1 LILLESVI
9 LVTFKIKGIPIPI
22 KIASTNEPS
31 RDQIVK
37 KISDLASSYDLSG
50 EIQFKKLLK
59 ENSHKMYIYEIGD
72 RKCMV
77 MVERLEK
84 IKEFEEIDK

>member
-1 LILLESVI
+1 MESVV

-31 RDQIVK
+31 REQILK
-37 KISDLASSYDLSG
+37 KISDFANGYDLSG
-50 EIQFKKLLK
+50 EIQFRKLLK
-59 ENSHKMYIYEIGD
+59 ENGHKMYIYEIGE

-77 MVERLEK
+77 LVERLEK
-84 IKEFEEIDK
+84 IKEFEEISS

>member
-1 LILLESVI
+1 MDSVI

-22 KIASTNEPS
+22 KIASATEPS
-31 RDQIVK
+31 REQIVK
-37 KISDLASSYDLSG
+37 KISDLAKGYDITG

-59 ENSHKMYIYEIGD
+59 ENGHKMYIYRIGD

-77 MVERLEK
+77 LVERLEK
-84 IKEFEEIDK
+84 IKEFEDLDS

>member
-1 LILLESVI
+1 MDSVI

-22 KIASTNEPS
+22 KIASTKEPS
-31 RDQIVK
+31 REQILK
-37 KISDLASSYDLSG
+37 KVTDLAKGYDLIG

-59 ENSHKMYIYEIGD
+59 ENGHKMYIYEIGD

-77 MVERLEK
+77 LVERLEK
-84 IKEFEEIDK
+84 IKEFEELGT

>member
-1 LILLESVI
+1 MDSVI

-31 RDQIVK
+31 REQLLK
-37 KISDLASSYDLSG
+37 KISDLAKGYNLLG

-59 ENSHKMYIYEIGD
+59 ESGHKMYIYEIGTGNAWCLWKGLRRLRSL
-72 RKCMV
+72 RK
-77 MVERLEK
+77 
-84 IKEFEEIDK
+84 

>member
-1 LILLESVI
+1 MESVI

-37 KISDLASSYDLSG
+37 KISDLASGYDLSG

-59 ENSHKMYIYEIGD
+59 ENGHKMYIYEIGD

-84 IKEFEEIDK
+84 IKEFEEIDT

>member
-1 LILLESVI
+1 LDSVI

-31 RDQIVK
+31 REQILK
-37 KISDLASSYDLSG
+37 KILDLAQVYNLIG

-59 ENSHKMYIYEIGD
+59 ENGHKMYIYEIGD

-77 MVERLEK
+77 LVERLEK
-84 IKEFEEIDK
+84 IKEFEEIGT

>member
-1 LILLESVI
+1 MDSVI

-22 KIASTNEPS
+22 KIASTNEPT
-31 RDQIVK
+31 REQILK
-37 KISDLASSYDLSG
+37 KISDLANGYDLTG

-59 ENSHKMYIYEIGD
+59 ENGHKMYIYEIGN

-77 MVERLEK
+77 LVERLEK
-84 IKEFEEIDK
+84 IKEFEEISS

>member
-1 LILLESVI
+1 MDSVI

-22 KIASTNEPS
+22 KIASTNEPT
-31 RDQIVK
+31 REQILK
-37 KISDLASSYDLSG
+37 KILDLAKGYNLIG

-59 ENSHKMYIYEIGD
+59 ENGHKMYIYEIGD

-77 MVERLEK
+77 LVERLEK
-84 IKEFEEIDK
+84 IKEFEEIGT

>member
-1 LILLESVI
+1 LESVV

-31 RDQIVK
+31 REQILK
-37 KISDLASSYDLSG
+37 KISDLANGYDLSG

-59 ENSHKMYIYEIGD
+59 ENGHKMYIYEIGD

-77 MVERLEK
+77 LVERLEK
-84 IKEFEEIDK
+84 IKEFEEISS

>member
-1 LILLESVI
+1 MDSVI

-22 KIASTNEPS
+22 KIASTNEPT
-31 RDQIVK
+31 REQILK
-37 KISDLASSYDLSG
+37 KVTDLANGYELSG

-59 ENSHKMYIYEIGD
+59 ENGHKMYIYEIGD

-77 MVERLEK
+77 LVERLEK
-84 IKEFEEIDK
+84 IKEFEEIGS